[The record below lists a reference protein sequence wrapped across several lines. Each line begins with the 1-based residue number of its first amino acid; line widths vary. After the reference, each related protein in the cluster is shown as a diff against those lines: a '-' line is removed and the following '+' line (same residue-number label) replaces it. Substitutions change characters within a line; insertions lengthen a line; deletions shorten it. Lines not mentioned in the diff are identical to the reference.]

1 MNSFEQPYVHEP
13 ITKLNSKRLMIL
25 PLLVELDGGKKLC
38 ITEADLEDYPGMFL
52 NNSTD
57 KPVLKPIFAS
67 YPKVKKQ
74 GGHNNLQML
83 VEEREDYIAKT
94 SGTRAFPWR
103 MFIVSEND
111 KQLAD
116 CYMVYRLASPC
127 RLQDVSWVKPG
138 KVAWDWWNDWN
149 IYDVDFRAGINTETY
164 KYYIDFA
171 AEHGIEYVILD
182 EGWSVNMAADL
193 MQVIPEI
200 DIPELVKRARACG
213 AVILMDAAQSAPHM
227 PIDVQKLD
235 VDFVAFSGHKM
246 LAPMGIGVLYGKQ
259 ELLEKMPPFLTGG
272 EMIETVSRYDAVYAE
287 LPHKFEAGTVNAG
300 GAVGLAAAI
309 DYLESYG
316 MDTLHAVE
324 QELTAYLFRGMNAI
338 PHVHVLGSQR
348 EDNHTGIVSFTVDQV
363 HPHDI
368 SEVLSSDGMDIRAG
382 HHCAQPLHDHLG
394 IHSTARASLM
404 FYNTKEEID
413 RFLESVSNIRR
424 RMGFGNE

>member
-1 MNSFEQPYVHEP
+1 MTAWNPEKVRQDFVLLQNTDRVYFDNAATSQKPKCVIDAVQEFYEKYNANVLRGLYPLSVEATERYENARKTVQRFIHAACPEEIIFTRNATESMNLVAYSYGMANLKAGDEILVSILEHHSNILPWQMVSRATGAKLVFLECEP
-13 ITKLNSKRLMIL
+13 DGTIPKEKMDEAFSEHTKLVAVTQVSN
-25 PLLVELDGGKKLC
+25 
-38 ITEADLEDYPGMFL
+38 
-52 NNSTD
+52 
-57 KPVLKPIFAS
+57 VL
-67 YPKVKKQ
+67 
-74 GGHNNLQML
+74 G
-83 VEEREDYIAKT
+83 
-94 SGTRAFPWR
+94 
-103 MFIVSEND
+103 
-111 KQLAD
+111 
-116 CYMVYRLASPC
+116 C
-127 RLQDVSWVKPG
+127 
-138 KVAWDWWNDWN
+138 
-149 IYDVDFRAGINTETY
+149 
-164 KYYIDFA
+164 
-171 AEHGIEYVILD
+171 
-182 EGWSVNMAADL
+182 VN
-193 MQVIPEI
+193 

-404 FYNTKEEID
+404 FYNTREEID
-413 RFLESVSNIRR
+413 RFLESVSNSRR

>member
-1 MNSFEQPYVHEP
+1 MKAWNPEKVRQDFVLLQNTDRVYFDNAATSQKPKCVIDAVQEFYEKYNANVLRGLYPLSVEATERYENARKTVQRFIHAACPEEIIFTRNATESMNLVAYSYGMANLKAGDEILVSILEHHS
-13 ITKLNSKRLMIL
+13 NIL
-25 PLLVELDGGKKLC
+25 PWQMVSRATGAKLVFLECEPDGTIPKEKMD
-38 ITEADLEDYPGMFL
+38 EAFSEHTRLVAVTQVS
-52 NNSTD
+52 N
-57 KPVLKPIFAS
+57 VL
-67 YPKVKKQ
+67 
-74 GGHNNLQML
+74 G
-83 VEEREDYIAKT
+83 
-94 SGTRAFPWR
+94 
-103 MFIVSEND
+103 
-111 KQLAD
+111 
-116 CYMVYRLASPC
+116 C
-127 RLQDVSWVKPG
+127 
-138 KVAWDWWNDWN
+138 
-149 IYDVDFRAGINTETY
+149 
-164 KYYIDFA
+164 
-171 AEHGIEYVILD
+171 
-182 EGWSVNMAADL
+182 VN
-193 MQVIPEI
+193 

>member
-1 MNSFEQPYVHEP
+1 MTAWNPENVRQDFVLLQNTDRVYFDNAATSQKPKCVIDAVQEFYEKYNANVLRGLYPLSVEATERYENARKTVKRFIHAACPEEIIFTRNATESMNLVAYSYGMANLKAGDEILVSILEHHSNILPWQMVSRATGAKLVFLECEP
-13 ITKLNSKRLMIL
+13 DGTIPKEKMDEAFSEHTKLVAVTQVSN
-25 PLLVELDGGKKLC
+25 
-38 ITEADLEDYPGMFL
+38 
-52 NNSTD
+52 
-57 KPVLKPIFAS
+57 VL
-67 YPKVKKQ
+67 
-74 GGHNNLQML
+74 G
-83 VEEREDYIAKT
+83 
-94 SGTRAFPWR
+94 
-103 MFIVSEND
+103 
-111 KQLAD
+111 
-116 CYMVYRLASPC
+116 C
-127 RLQDVSWVKPG
+127 
-138 KVAWDWWNDWN
+138 
-149 IYDVDFRAGINTETY
+149 
-164 KYYIDFA
+164 
-171 AEHGIEYVILD
+171 
-182 EGWSVNMAADL
+182 VN
-193 MQVIPEI
+193 

-404 FYNTKEEID
+404 FYNTREEID
-413 RFLESVSNIRR
+413 RFLEGVSNIRR

>member
-1 MNSFEQPYVHEP
+1 MTAWNPENVRQDFVLLQNTDRVYFDNAATSQKPKCVIDAVQEFYEKYNANVLRGLYPLSVEATERYENARKTVQRFIHAACPEEIIFTRNATESMNLVAYSYGMANLKAGDEILGSILEHHSNILPWQMVSRATGAKLVFLECEP
-13 ITKLNSKRLMIL
+13 DGTIPKEKMDEAFSEHTKLVAVTQVSN
-25 PLLVELDGGKKLC
+25 
-38 ITEADLEDYPGMFL
+38 
-52 NNSTD
+52 
-57 KPVLKPIFAS
+57 VL
-67 YPKVKKQ
+67 
-74 GGHNNLQML
+74 G
-83 VEEREDYIAKT
+83 
-94 SGTRAFPWR
+94 
-103 MFIVSEND
+103 
-111 KQLAD
+111 
-116 CYMVYRLASPC
+116 C
-127 RLQDVSWVKPG
+127 
-138 KVAWDWWNDWN
+138 
-149 IYDVDFRAGINTETY
+149 
-164 KYYIDFA
+164 
-171 AEHGIEYVILD
+171 
-182 EGWSVNMAADL
+182 VN
-193 MQVIPEI
+193 

>member
-1 MNSFEQPYVHEP
+1 MTAWNPENVRQDFVLLQNTDRVYFDNAATSQKPKCVIDAVQEFYEKYNANVLRGLYPLSVEATERYENARKTVQRFIHAACPEEIIFTRNATESMNLVAYSYGMANLKAGDEILVSILEHHS
-13 ITKLNSKRLMIL
+13 NIL
-25 PLLVELDGGKKLC
+25 PWQMVSRATGAKLVFLECEPDGTIPKEKMD
-38 ITEADLEDYPGMFL
+38 EAFSEHTRLVAVTQVS
-52 NNSTD
+52 N
-57 KPVLKPIFAS
+57 VL
-67 YPKVKKQ
+67 
-74 GGHNNLQML
+74 G
-83 VEEREDYIAKT
+83 
-94 SGTRAFPWR
+94 
-103 MFIVSEND
+103 
-111 KQLAD
+111 
-116 CYMVYRLASPC
+116 C
-127 RLQDVSWVKPG
+127 
-138 KVAWDWWNDWN
+138 
-149 IYDVDFRAGINTETY
+149 
-164 KYYIDFA
+164 
-171 AEHGIEYVILD
+171 
-182 EGWSVNMAADL
+182 VN
-193 MQVIPEI
+193 

-413 RFLESVSNIRR
+413 RFLELSLIHI
-424 RMGFGNE
+424 

>member
-1 MNSFEQPYVHEP
+1 MTAWNPENVRQDFVLLQNTDRVYFDNAATSQKPKCVIDAVQEFYEKYNANVLRGLYPLSVEATERYENARKTVQRFIHAACPEEIIFTRNATESMNLVAYSYGMANLKAGDEILVSILEHHS
-13 ITKLNSKRLMIL
+13 NIL
-25 PLLVELDGGKKLC
+25 PWQMVSRATGAKLVFLECEPDGTIPKEKMD
-38 ITEADLEDYPGMFL
+38 EAFSEHTRLVAVTQVS
-52 NNSTD
+52 N
-57 KPVLKPIFAS
+57 VL
-67 YPKVKKQ
+67 
-74 GGHNNLQML
+74 G
-83 VEEREDYIAKT
+83 
-94 SGTRAFPWR
+94 
-103 MFIVSEND
+103 
-111 KQLAD
+111 
-116 CYMVYRLASPC
+116 C
-127 RLQDVSWVKPG
+127 
-138 KVAWDWWNDWN
+138 
-149 IYDVDFRAGINTETY
+149 
-164 KYYIDFA
+164 
-171 AEHGIEYVILD
+171 
-182 EGWSVNMAADL
+182 VN
-193 MQVIPEI
+193 

-394 IHSTARASLM
+394 IHSTARASLI

>member
-1 MNSFEQPYVHEP
+1 MTAWNPENVRQDFVLLQNTDRVYFDNAATSQKPKCVIDAVQEFYEKYNANVLRGLYPLSVEATERYENARKTVQWFIHAACPEEIIFTRNATESMNLVAYSYGMANLKAGDEILVSILEHHSNILPWQMVSRATGAKLVFLECEP
-13 ITKLNSKRLMIL
+13 DGTIPKEKMDEAFSEHTKLVAVTQVSN
-25 PLLVELDGGKKLC
+25 
-38 ITEADLEDYPGMFL
+38 
-52 NNSTD
+52 
-57 KPVLKPIFAS
+57 VL
-67 YPKVKKQ
+67 
-74 GGHNNLQML
+74 G
-83 VEEREDYIAKT
+83 
-94 SGTRAFPWR
+94 
-103 MFIVSEND
+103 
-111 KQLAD
+111 
-116 CYMVYRLASPC
+116 C
-127 RLQDVSWVKPG
+127 
-138 KVAWDWWNDWN
+138 
-149 IYDVDFRAGINTETY
+149 
-164 KYYIDFA
+164 
-171 AEHGIEYVILD
+171 
-182 EGWSVNMAADL
+182 VN
-193 MQVIPEI
+193 

-235 VDFVAFSGHKM
+235 VDFVEFSGHKM
-246 LAPMGIGVLYGKQ
+246 LAPMGLGVLYGKQ
-259 ELLEKMPPFLTGG
+259 ERLEKMPPFLTGG

>member
-1 MNSFEQPYVHEP
+1 MTAWNPENVRQDFVLLQNTDRVYFDNAATSQKPKCVIDAVQEFYEKYNANVLRGLYPLSVEATERYENARKTVQRFIHAACPEEIIFTRNATESMNLVAYSYGMANLKAGDEILVSILEHHS
-13 ITKLNSKRLMIL
+13 NIL
-25 PLLVELDGGKKLC
+25 PWQMVSRATGAKLVFLECEPDGTIPKEKMD
-38 ITEADLEDYPGMFL
+38 EAFSEHTRLVAVTQVS
-52 NNSTD
+52 N
-57 KPVLKPIFAS
+57 VL
-67 YPKVKKQ
+67 
-74 GGHNNLQML
+74 G
-83 VEEREDYIAKT
+83 
-94 SGTRAFPWR
+94 
-103 MFIVSEND
+103 
-111 KQLAD
+111 
-116 CYMVYRLASPC
+116 C
-127 RLQDVSWVKPG
+127 
-138 KVAWDWWNDWN
+138 
-149 IYDVDFRAGINTETY
+149 
-164 KYYIDFA
+164 
-171 AEHGIEYVILD
+171 
-182 EGWSVNMAADL
+182 VN
-193 MQVIPEI
+193 

-324 QELTAYLFRGMNAI
+324 QELTAYLFCGMNAI

>member
-1 MNSFEQPYVHEP
+1 MTAWNPEKVRQDFVLLQNTDRVYFDNAATSQKPKCVIDAVQEFYEKYNANVLRGLYPLSVEATERYENARKTVQRFIHAACPEEIIFTRNATESMNLVAYSYGMANLKAGDEILVSILEHHSNILPWQMVSRATGAKLVFLECEP
-13 ITKLNSKRLMIL
+13 DGTIPKEKMDEAFSEHTKLVAVTQVSN
-25 PLLVELDGGKKLC
+25 
-38 ITEADLEDYPGMFL
+38 
-52 NNSTD
+52 
-57 KPVLKPIFAS
+57 VL
-67 YPKVKKQ
+67 
-74 GGHNNLQML
+74 G
-83 VEEREDYIAKT
+83 
-94 SGTRAFPWR
+94 
-103 MFIVSEND
+103 
-111 KQLAD
+111 
-116 CYMVYRLASPC
+116 C
-127 RLQDVSWVKPG
+127 
-138 KVAWDWWNDWN
+138 
-149 IYDVDFRAGINTETY
+149 
-164 KYYIDFA
+164 
-171 AEHGIEYVILD
+171 
-182 EGWSVNMAADL
+182 VN
-193 MQVIPEI
+193 

-324 QELTAYLFRGMNAI
+324 QELTAYLFRGTNAI

>member
-1 MNSFEQPYVHEP
+1 MTAWNPENVRQDFVLLQNTDRVYFDNAATSQKPKCVIDAVQEFYEKYNANVLRGLYPLSVEATERYANARKTVQRFIHAACPEEIIFTRNATESMNLVAYSYGMANLKAGDEILVSILEHHSNILPWQMVSRATGAKLVFLECEP
-13 ITKLNSKRLMIL
+13 DGTIPKEKMDEAFSEHTKLVAVTQVSN
-25 PLLVELDGGKKLC
+25 
-38 ITEADLEDYPGMFL
+38 
-52 NNSTD
+52 
-57 KPVLKPIFAS
+57 VL
-67 YPKVKKQ
+67 
-74 GGHNNLQML
+74 G
-83 VEEREDYIAKT
+83 
-94 SGTRAFPWR
+94 
-103 MFIVSEND
+103 
-111 KQLAD
+111 
-116 CYMVYRLASPC
+116 C
-127 RLQDVSWVKPG
+127 
-138 KVAWDWWNDWN
+138 
-149 IYDVDFRAGINTETY
+149 
-164 KYYIDFA
+164 
-171 AEHGIEYVILD
+171 
-182 EGWSVNMAADL
+182 VN
-193 MQVIPEI
+193 

>member
-1 MNSFEQPYVHEP
+1 MTAWNPENVRQDFVLLQNTDRVYFDNAATSQKPKCVIDAVQEFYEKYNANVLRGLYPLSVEATERYENARKTVQRFIHAACPEEIIFTRNATESMNLVAYSYGMADLKAGDEILVSILEHHSNILPWQMVSRATGAKLVFLECEP
-13 ITKLNSKRLMIL
+13 DGTIPKEKMDEAFSEHTKLVAVTQVSN
-25 PLLVELDGGKKLC
+25 
-38 ITEADLEDYPGMFL
+38 
-52 NNSTD
+52 
-57 KPVLKPIFAS
+57 VL
-67 YPKVKKQ
+67 
-74 GGHNNLQML
+74 G
-83 VEEREDYIAKT
+83 
-94 SGTRAFPWR
+94 
-103 MFIVSEND
+103 
-111 KQLAD
+111 
-116 CYMVYRLASPC
+116 C
-127 RLQDVSWVKPG
+127 
-138 KVAWDWWNDWN
+138 
-149 IYDVDFRAGINTETY
+149 
-164 KYYIDFA
+164 
-171 AEHGIEYVILD
+171 
-182 EGWSVNMAADL
+182 VN
-193 MQVIPEI
+193 

>member
-1 MNSFEQPYVHEP
+1 MTAWNPENVRQDFVLLQNTDRVYFDNAATSQKPKCVIDAVQEFYEKYNANVLRGLYPLSVEATERYENARKTVQRFIHAACPEEIIFTRNATESMNLVAYSYGMANLKAGDEILVSILEHHSNILPWQMVSRATGAKLVFLECEP
-13 ITKLNSKRLMIL
+13 DGTIPKEKMDEAFSEHTKLVAVTQISN
-25 PLLVELDGGKKLC
+25 
-38 ITEADLEDYPGMFL
+38 
-52 NNSTD
+52 
-57 KPVLKPIFAS
+57 VL
-67 YPKVKKQ
+67 
-74 GGHNNLQML
+74 G
-83 VEEREDYIAKT
+83 
-94 SGTRAFPWR
+94 
-103 MFIVSEND
+103 
-111 KQLAD
+111 
-116 CYMVYRLASPC
+116 C
-127 RLQDVSWVKPG
+127 
-138 KVAWDWWNDWN
+138 
-149 IYDVDFRAGINTETY
+149 
-164 KYYIDFA
+164 
-171 AEHGIEYVILD
+171 
-182 EGWSVNMAADL
+182 VN
-193 MQVIPEI
+193 

-227 PIDVQKLD
+227 PSDVQKLD

>member
-1 MNSFEQPYVHEP
+1 MKAWNPEKVRQDFVLLQNTDRVYFDNAATSQKPKCVIDAVQEFYEKYNANVLRGLYPLSVEATERYENARKTVQRFIHAACPEEIIFTRNATESMNLVAYSYGMANLKAGDEILVSILEHHSNILPWQMVSRATGAKLVFLECEP
-13 ITKLNSKRLMIL
+13 DGTIPKEKMDEAFSEHTKLVAVTQVSN
-25 PLLVELDGGKKLC
+25 
-38 ITEADLEDYPGMFL
+38 
-52 NNSTD
+52 
-57 KPVLKPIFAS
+57 VL
-67 YPKVKKQ
+67 
-74 GGHNNLQML
+74 G
-83 VEEREDYIAKT
+83 
-94 SGTRAFPWR
+94 
-103 MFIVSEND
+103 
-111 KQLAD
+111 
-116 CYMVYRLASPC
+116 C
-127 RLQDVSWVKPG
+127 
-138 KVAWDWWNDWN
+138 
-149 IYDVDFRAGINTETY
+149 
-164 KYYIDFA
+164 
-171 AEHGIEYVILD
+171 
-182 EGWSVNMAADL
+182 VN
-193 MQVIPEI
+193 

-324 QELTAYLFRGMNAI
+324 QELTAYLFRSMNAI

>member
-1 MNSFEQPYVHEP
+1 MTAWNPENVRQDFVLLQNTDRVYFDNAATSQKPKCVIDAVQEFYEKYNANVLRGLYPLSVEATERYENARKTVQRFIHAACPEEIIFTRNATESMNLVAYSYGMANLKAGDEILVSILEHHSNILPWQMVSRATGAKLVFLECEP
-13 ITKLNSKRLMIL
+13 DGTIPKEKMDEAFSEHTKLVAVTQVSN
-25 PLLVELDGGKKLC
+25 
-38 ITEADLEDYPGMFL
+38 
-52 NNSTD
+52 
-57 KPVLKPIFAS
+57 VL
-67 YPKVKKQ
+67 
-74 GGHNNLQML
+74 G
-83 VEEREDYIAKT
+83 
-94 SGTRAFPWR
+94 
-103 MFIVSEND
+103 
-111 KQLAD
+111 
-116 CYMVYRLASPC
+116 C
-127 RLQDVSWVKPG
+127 
-138 KVAWDWWNDWN
+138 
-149 IYDVDFRAGINTETY
+149 
-164 KYYIDFA
+164 
-171 AEHGIEYVILD
+171 
-182 EGWSVNMAADL
+182 VN
-193 MQVIPEI
+193 

-246 LAPMGIGVLYGKQ
+246 LAPMGIGVLCGKQ

>member
-1 MNSFEQPYVHEP
+1 MTAWNPENVRQDFVLLQNTDRVYFDNAATSQKPKCVIDAVQEFYEKYNANVLRGLYPLSVEATERYENARKTVQRFIHAACPEEIIFTRNATESMNLVAYSYGMANLKAGDEILVSILEHHSNILPWQMVSRATGAKLVFLECEP
-13 ITKLNSKRLMIL
+13 DGTIPKEKMDEAFSEHTKLVAVTQISN
-25 PLLVELDGGKKLC
+25 
-38 ITEADLEDYPGMFL
+38 
-52 NNSTD
+52 
-57 KPVLKPIFAS
+57 VL
-67 YPKVKKQ
+67 
-74 GGHNNLQML
+74 G
-83 VEEREDYIAKT
+83 
-94 SGTRAFPWR
+94 
-103 MFIVSEND
+103 
-111 KQLAD
+111 
-116 CYMVYRLASPC
+116 C
-127 RLQDVSWVKPG
+127 
-138 KVAWDWWNDWN
+138 
-149 IYDVDFRAGINTETY
+149 
-164 KYYIDFA
+164 
-171 AEHGIEYVILD
+171 
-182 EGWSVNMAADL
+182 VN
-193 MQVIPEI
+193 

-272 EMIETVSRYDAVYAE
+272 EMIESVYRYDAVYAE

>member
-1 MNSFEQPYVHEP
+1 MTAWNPENVRQDFVLLQNTDRVYFDNAATSQKPKCVIDAVQEFYEKYNANVLRGLYPLSVEATERYENARKTVQRFIHAACPEEIIFTRNATESMNLVAYSYGMANLKAGDEILVSILEHHSNILPWQMVSRATGAKLVFLECEP
-13 ITKLNSKRLMIL
+13 DGTIPKEKMDETFSEHTKLVAVTQVSN
-25 PLLVELDGGKKLC
+25 
-38 ITEADLEDYPGMFL
+38 
-52 NNSTD
+52 
-57 KPVLKPIFAS
+57 VL
-67 YPKVKKQ
+67 
-74 GGHNNLQML
+74 G
-83 VEEREDYIAKT
+83 
-94 SGTRAFPWR
+94 
-103 MFIVSEND
+103 
-111 KQLAD
+111 
-116 CYMVYRLASPC
+116 C
-127 RLQDVSWVKPG
+127 
-138 KVAWDWWNDWN
+138 
-149 IYDVDFRAGINTETY
+149 
-164 KYYIDFA
+164 
-171 AEHGIEYVILD
+171 
-182 EGWSVNMAADL
+182 VN
-193 MQVIPEI
+193 

>member
-1 MNSFEQPYVHEP
+1 MTAWNPENVRQDFVLLQNTDRVYFDNAATSQKPKCVIDAVQEFYEKYNANVLRGLYPLSVEATERYENARKTVQRFIHAACPEEIIFTRNATESMNLVAYSYGMANLKAGDEILVSILEHHSNILPWQMVSRATGAKLVFLECEP
-13 ITKLNSKRLMIL
+13 DGTIPKEKMDEAFSEHTKLVAVTQVSN
-25 PLLVELDGGKKLC
+25 
-38 ITEADLEDYPGMFL
+38 
-52 NNSTD
+52 
-57 KPVLKPIFAS
+57 VL
-67 YPKVKKQ
+67 
-74 GGHNNLQML
+74 G
-83 VEEREDYIAKT
+83 
-94 SGTRAFPWR
+94 
-103 MFIVSEND
+103 
-111 KQLAD
+111 
-116 CYMVYRLASPC
+116 C
-127 RLQDVSWVKPG
+127 
-138 KVAWDWWNDWN
+138 
-149 IYDVDFRAGINTETY
+149 
-164 KYYIDFA
+164 
-171 AEHGIEYVILD
+171 
-182 EGWSVNMAADL
+182 VN
-193 MQVIPEI
+193 

-272 EMIETVSRYDAVYAE
+272 EMIATVSRYDAVYAE

>member
-1 MNSFEQPYVHEP
+1 MTAWNPENVRQDFVLLQNTDRVYFDNAATSQKPKCVIDAVQEFYEKYNANVLRGLYPLSVEATERYENARKTVQRFIHAACPEEIIFTRNATESMNLVAYSYGMANLKAGDEILVSILEHHSNILPWQMVSRATGAKLVFLECEP
-13 ITKLNSKRLMIL
+13 DGTIPKEKMDEAFSEHTKLVAVTQVSN
-25 PLLVELDGGKKLC
+25 
-38 ITEADLEDYPGMFL
+38 
-52 NNSTD
+52 
-57 KPVLKPIFAS
+57 VL
-67 YPKVKKQ
+67 
-74 GGHNNLQML
+74 G
-83 VEEREDYIAKT
+83 
-94 SGTRAFPWR
+94 
-103 MFIVSEND
+103 
-111 KQLAD
+111 
-116 CYMVYRLASPC
+116 C
-127 RLQDVSWVKPG
+127 
-138 KVAWDWWNDWN
+138 
-149 IYDVDFRAGINTETY
+149 
-164 KYYIDFA
+164 
-171 AEHGIEYVILD
+171 
-182 EGWSVNMAADL
+182 VN
-193 MQVIPEI
+193 

-324 QELTAYLFRGMNAI
+324 RELTAYLFRGMNAI

>member
-1 MNSFEQPYVHEP
+1 MTAWNPENVRQDFVLLQNTDRVYFDNAATSQKPKCVIDAVQEFYEKYNANVLRGLYPLSVEATERYENARKTVQRFIHAACPEEIIFTRNATESMNLVAYSYGMANLKAGDEILVSILEHHSNILPWQMVSRATGAKLVFLECEP
-13 ITKLNSKRLMIL
+13 DGTIPKEKMDGAFSEHTKLVAVTQVSN
-25 PLLVELDGGKKLC
+25 
-38 ITEADLEDYPGMFL
+38 
-52 NNSTD
+52 
-57 KPVLKPIFAS
+57 VL
-67 YPKVKKQ
+67 
-74 GGHNNLQML
+74 G
-83 VEEREDYIAKT
+83 
-94 SGTRAFPWR
+94 
-103 MFIVSEND
+103 
-111 KQLAD
+111 
-116 CYMVYRLASPC
+116 C
-127 RLQDVSWVKPG
+127 
-138 KVAWDWWNDWN
+138 
-149 IYDVDFRAGINTETY
+149 
-164 KYYIDFA
+164 
-171 AEHGIEYVILD
+171 
-182 EGWSVNMAADL
+182 VN
-193 MQVIPEI
+193 

-338 PHVHVLGSQR
+338 PHVYVLGSQR

>member
-1 MNSFEQPYVHEP
+1 MTAWNPEKVRQDFVLLQNTDRVYFDNAATSQKPKCVIDAVQEFYEKYNANVLRGLYPLSVEATERYENARKTVQRFIHAACPEEIIFTRNATESMNLVAYSYGMANLKAGDEILVSILEHHSNILPWQMVSRATGAKLVFLECEP
-13 ITKLNSKRLMIL
+13 DGTIPKEKMDEAFSEHTKLVAVTQVSN
-25 PLLVELDGGKKLC
+25 
-38 ITEADLEDYPGMFL
+38 
-52 NNSTD
+52 
-57 KPVLKPIFAS
+57 VL
-67 YPKVKKQ
+67 
-74 GGHNNLQML
+74 G
-83 VEEREDYIAKT
+83 
-94 SGTRAFPWR
+94 
-103 MFIVSEND
+103 
-111 KQLAD
+111 
-116 CYMVYRLASPC
+116 C
-127 RLQDVSWVKPG
+127 
-138 KVAWDWWNDWN
+138 
-149 IYDVDFRAGINTETY
+149 
-164 KYYIDFA
+164 
-171 AEHGIEYVILD
+171 
-182 EGWSVNMAADL
+182 VN
-193 MQVIPEI
+193 

-413 RFLESVSNIRR
+413 RFLESVSNIRK

>member
-1 MNSFEQPYVHEP
+1 MTAWNPENVRQDFVLLQNTDRVYFDNAATSQKPKCVIDAVQEFYEKYNANVLRGLYPLSVEATERYENARKTVQRFIHAACPEEIIFTRNATESMNLVAYSYGMANLKAGDEILVSILEHHSNILPWQMVSRATGAKLVFLECEP
-13 ITKLNSKRLMIL
+13 DGTIPKEKMDEAFSEHTKLVAVTQVSN
-25 PLLVELDGGKKLC
+25 
-38 ITEADLEDYPGMFL
+38 
-52 NNSTD
+52 
-57 KPVLKPIFAS
+57 VL
-67 YPKVKKQ
+67 
-74 GGHNNLQML
+74 G
-83 VEEREDYIAKT
+83 
-94 SGTRAFPWR
+94 
-103 MFIVSEND
+103 
-111 KQLAD
+111 
-116 CYMVYRLASPC
+116 C
-127 RLQDVSWVKPG
+127 
-138 KVAWDWWNDWN
+138 
-149 IYDVDFRAGINTETY
+149 
-164 KYYIDFA
+164 
-171 AEHGIEYVILD
+171 
-182 EGWSVNMAADL
+182 VN
-193 MQVIPEI
+193 

-368 SEVLSSDGMDIRAG
+368 SEVLSSGGMDIRAG

>member
-1 MNSFEQPYVHEP
+1 MTAWNPEKVRQDFVLLQNTDRVYFDNAATSQKPKCVIDAVQEFYEKYNANVLRGLYPLSVEATERYENARKTVQRFIHAACPEEIIFTRNATESMNLVAYSYGMANLKAGDEILVSILEHHS
-13 ITKLNSKRLMIL
+13 NIL
-25 PLLVELDGGKKLC
+25 PWQMVSRATDAKLVFLECEPDGTIPKEKMD
-38 ITEADLEDYPGMFL
+38 EAFSEHTRLVAVTQVS
-52 NNSTD
+52 N
-57 KPVLKPIFAS
+57 VL
-67 YPKVKKQ
+67 
-74 GGHNNLQML
+74 G
-83 VEEREDYIAKT
+83 
-94 SGTRAFPWR
+94 
-103 MFIVSEND
+103 
-111 KQLAD
+111 
-116 CYMVYRLASPC
+116 C
-127 RLQDVSWVKPG
+127 
-138 KVAWDWWNDWN
+138 
-149 IYDVDFRAGINTETY
+149 
-164 KYYIDFA
+164 
-171 AEHGIEYVILD
+171 
-182 EGWSVNMAADL
+182 VN
-193 MQVIPEI
+193 

>member
-1 MNSFEQPYVHEP
+1 MTAWNPEKVRQDFVLLQNTDRVYFDNAATSQKPKCVIDAVQEFYEKYNANVLRGLYPLSVEATERYENARKTVQRFIHAACPEEIIFTRNATESMNLVAYSYGMANLKAGDEILVSILEHHSNILPWQMVSRATGAKLVFLECEP
-13 ITKLNSKRLMIL
+13 DGTIPKEKMDEAFSEHTKLVAVTQVSN
-25 PLLVELDGGKKLC
+25 
-38 ITEADLEDYPGMFL
+38 
-52 NNSTD
+52 
-57 KPVLKPIFAS
+57 VL
-67 YPKVKKQ
+67 
-74 GGHNNLQML
+74 G
-83 VEEREDYIAKT
+83 
-94 SGTRAFPWR
+94 
-103 MFIVSEND
+103 
-111 KQLAD
+111 
-116 CYMVYRLASPC
+116 C
-127 RLQDVSWVKPG
+127 
-138 KVAWDWWNDWN
+138 
-149 IYDVDFRAGINTETY
+149 
-164 KYYIDFA
+164 
-171 AEHGIEYVILD
+171 
-182 EGWSVNMAADL
+182 VN
-193 MQVIPEI
+193 

-272 EMIETVSRYDAVYAE
+272 EMIETVSHYDAVYAE

>member
-1 MNSFEQPYVHEP
+1 MTQQEIMNYRADFPLLRESKVAYLDNAATSQRPDCVLDAQRKFYETHNANPLRGLYQLGMDATEDYAAARETVRRFLNAKSDSEIIFTRNATESLNLVAYSYGMANLKAGDKILVSIMEHHSNILPWQMVSRATGAKLVFLECEP
-13 ITKLNSKRLMIL
+13 DGTITKEKMDAAFSEHTRMVAVTQVSN
-25 PLLVELDGGKKLC
+25 
-38 ITEADLEDYPGMFL
+38 
-52 NNSTD
+52 
-57 KPVLKPIFAS
+57 VL
-67 YPKVKKQ
+67 
-74 GGHNNLQML
+74 G
-83 VEEREDYIAKT
+83 
-94 SGTRAFPWR
+94 
-103 MFIVSEND
+103 
-111 KQLAD
+111 
-116 CYMVYRLASPC
+116 C
-127 RLQDVSWVKPG
+127 
-138 KVAWDWWNDWN
+138 
-149 IYDVDFRAGINTETY
+149 
-164 KYYIDFA
+164 
-171 AEHGIEYVILD
+171 
-182 EGWSVNMAADL
+182 VN
-193 MQVIPEI
+193 

-213 AVILMDAAQSAPHM
+213 AAILMDAAQSAPHM

-316 MDTLHAVE
+316 MDKLHAVE
-324 QELTAYLFRGMNAI
+324 QELTAYLFRGMKAI
-338 PHVHVLGSQR
+338 PHIHVLGSDR
-348 EDNHTGIVSFTVDQV
+348 EDNHTGIVSFAVDQV

-394 IHSTARASLM
+394 VHSTARASLM

>member
-1 MNSFEQPYVHEP
+1 MTAWNPENVRQDFVLLQNTDRVYFDNAATSQKPKCVIDAVQEFYEKYNANVLRGLYPLSVEATERYENARKTVQRFIHAACPEEIIFTRNATESMNLVAYSYGMANLKAGDEILVSILEHHSNILPWQMVSRATGAKLVFLECEP
-13 ITKLNSKRLMIL
+13 DGTIPKEKMDEAFSEHTKLVAVTQVSN
-25 PLLVELDGGKKLC
+25 
-38 ITEADLEDYPGMFL
+38 
-52 NNSTD
+52 
-57 KPVLKPIFAS
+57 VL
-67 YPKVKKQ
+67 
-74 GGHNNLQML
+74 G
-83 VEEREDYIAKT
+83 
-94 SGTRAFPWR
+94 
-103 MFIVSEND
+103 
-111 KQLAD
+111 
-116 CYMVYRLASPC
+116 C
-127 RLQDVSWVKPG
+127 
-138 KVAWDWWNDWN
+138 
-149 IYDVDFRAGINTETY
+149 
-164 KYYIDFA
+164 
-171 AEHGIEYVILD
+171 
-182 EGWSVNMAADL
+182 VN
-193 MQVIPEI
+193 

-246 LAPMGIGVLYGKQ
+246 LAPMGIGVLNGKQ

>member
-1 MNSFEQPYVHEP
+1 MTAWNPENVRQDFVLLQNTDRVYFDNAATSQKPKCVIDAVQEFYEKYNANVLRGLYHLSVEATERYENARKTVQRFIHAACPEEIIFTRNATESMNLVAYSYGMANLKAGDEILVSILEHHSNILPWQMVSRATGAKLVFLECEP
-13 ITKLNSKRLMIL
+13 DGTIPKEKMDEAFSEHTKLVAVTQVSN
-25 PLLVELDGGKKLC
+25 
-38 ITEADLEDYPGMFL
+38 
-52 NNSTD
+52 
-57 KPVLKPIFAS
+57 VL
-67 YPKVKKQ
+67 
-74 GGHNNLQML
+74 G
-83 VEEREDYIAKT
+83 
-94 SGTRAFPWR
+94 
-103 MFIVSEND
+103 
-111 KQLAD
+111 
-116 CYMVYRLASPC
+116 C
-127 RLQDVSWVKPG
+127 
-138 KVAWDWWNDWN
+138 
-149 IYDVDFRAGINTETY
+149 
-164 KYYIDFA
+164 
-171 AEHGIEYVILD
+171 
-182 EGWSVNMAADL
+182 VN
-193 MQVIPEI
+193 

>member
-1 MNSFEQPYVHEP
+1 MTAWNPEKVRQDFVLLQNTDRVYFDNAATSQKPKCVIDAVQEFYEKYNANVLRGLYPLSVEATERYENARKTVQRFIHAACPEEIIFTRNATESMNLVTYSYGMANLKAGDEILVSILEHHSNILPWQMVSRATGAKLVFLECEP
-13 ITKLNSKRLMIL
+13 DGTIPKEKMDEAFSEHTKLVAVTQVSN
-25 PLLVELDGGKKLC
+25 
-38 ITEADLEDYPGMFL
+38 
-52 NNSTD
+52 
-57 KPVLKPIFAS
+57 VL
-67 YPKVKKQ
+67 
-74 GGHNNLQML
+74 G
-83 VEEREDYIAKT
+83 
-94 SGTRAFPWR
+94 
-103 MFIVSEND
+103 
-111 KQLAD
+111 
-116 CYMVYRLASPC
+116 C
-127 RLQDVSWVKPG
+127 
-138 KVAWDWWNDWN
+138 
-149 IYDVDFRAGINTETY
+149 
-164 KYYIDFA
+164 
-171 AEHGIEYVILD
+171 
-182 EGWSVNMAADL
+182 VN
-193 MQVIPEI
+193 

-382 HHCAQPLHDHLG
+382 HHCAQPLHDYLG

-404 FYNTKEEID
+404 FYNTREEID

>member
-1 MNSFEQPYVHEP
+1 MTAWNPENVRQDFVLLQNTDRVYFDNAATSQKPKCVIDAVQEFYEKYNANVLRGLYPLSVEATERYENARKTVQRFIHAACPEEIIFTRNATESMNLVAYSYGMANLKAGDEILVSILEHHS
-13 ITKLNSKRLMIL
+13 NIL
-25 PLLVELDGGKKLC
+25 PWQMVSRATGAKLVFLECEPDGTIPKEKMD
-38 ITEADLEDYPGMFL
+38 EAFSEHTRLVAVTQVS
-52 NNSTD
+52 N
-57 KPVLKPIFAS
+57 VL
-67 YPKVKKQ
+67 
-74 GGHNNLQML
+74 G
-83 VEEREDYIAKT
+83 
-94 SGTRAFPWR
+94 
-103 MFIVSEND
+103 
-111 KQLAD
+111 
-116 CYMVYRLASPC
+116 C
-127 RLQDVSWVKPG
+127 
-138 KVAWDWWNDWN
+138 
-149 IYDVDFRAGINTETY
+149 
-164 KYYIDFA
+164 
-171 AEHGIEYVILD
+171 
-182 EGWSVNMAADL
+182 VN
-193 MQVIPEI
+193 

-338 PHVHVLGSQR
+338 PHVHVVGSQR

>member
-1 MNSFEQPYVHEP
+1 MTAWNPENVRQDFVLLQNTDRVYFDNAATSQNPKCVIDAVQEFYEKYNANVLRGLYPLSVEATERYENARKTVQRFIHAACPEEIIFTRNATESMNLVAYSYGMANLKAGDEILVSILEHHSNILPWQMVSRATGAKLVFLECEP
-13 ITKLNSKRLMIL
+13 DGTIPKEKMDEAFSEHTKLVAVTQVSN
-25 PLLVELDGGKKLC
+25 
-38 ITEADLEDYPGMFL
+38 
-52 NNSTD
+52 
-57 KPVLKPIFAS
+57 VL
-67 YPKVKKQ
+67 
-74 GGHNNLQML
+74 G
-83 VEEREDYIAKT
+83 
-94 SGTRAFPWR
+94 
-103 MFIVSEND
+103 
-111 KQLAD
+111 
-116 CYMVYRLASPC
+116 C
-127 RLQDVSWVKPG
+127 
-138 KVAWDWWNDWN
+138 
-149 IYDVDFRAGINTETY
+149 
-164 KYYIDFA
+164 
-171 AEHGIEYVILD
+171 
-182 EGWSVNMAADL
+182 VN
-193 MQVIPEI
+193 

>member
-1 MNSFEQPYVHEP
+1 MTAWNPENVRQDFVLLQNTDRVYFDNAATSQKPKCVIDAVQEFYEKYNANVLRGLYPLSVEATERYENARKTVQRFIHAACPEEIIFTRNATESMNLVAYSYGMANLKAGDEILVSILEHHS
-13 ITKLNSKRLMIL
+13 NIL
-25 PLLVELDGGKKLC
+25 PWQMVSRATGAKLVFLECEPDGTIPKEKMD
-38 ITEADLEDYPGMFL
+38 EAFSEHTRLVAVTQVS
-52 NNSTD
+52 N
-57 KPVLKPIFAS
+57 VL
-67 YPKVKKQ
+67 
-74 GGHNNLQML
+74 G
-83 VEEREDYIAKT
+83 
-94 SGTRAFPWR
+94 
-103 MFIVSEND
+103 
-111 KQLAD
+111 
-116 CYMVYRLASPC
+116 C
-127 RLQDVSWVKPG
+127 
-138 KVAWDWWNDWN
+138 
-149 IYDVDFRAGINTETY
+149 
-164 KYYIDFA
+164 
-171 AEHGIEYVILD
+171 
-182 EGWSVNMAADL
+182 VN
-193 MQVIPEI
+193 

-316 MDTLHAVE
+316 MDNLHAVE

>member
-1 MNSFEQPYVHEP
+1 MTAWNPEKVRQDFVLLQNTDRVYFDNAATSQKPKCVIDAVQEFYEKYNANVLRGLYPLSVEATERYENARKTVQRFIHAACPEEIIFTRNATESMNLVAYSYGMANLKAGDEILVSILEHHSNILPWQMVSRATGAKLVFLECEP
-13 ITKLNSKRLMIL
+13 DGTIPKEKMDEAFSEHTKLVAVTQVSN
-25 PLLVELDGGKKLC
+25 
-38 ITEADLEDYPGMFL
+38 
-52 NNSTD
+52 
-57 KPVLKPIFAS
+57 VL
-67 YPKVKKQ
+67 
-74 GGHNNLQML
+74 G
-83 VEEREDYIAKT
+83 
-94 SGTRAFPWR
+94 
-103 MFIVSEND
+103 
-111 KQLAD
+111 
-116 CYMVYRLASPC
+116 C
-127 RLQDVSWVKPG
+127 
-138 KVAWDWWNDWN
+138 
-149 IYDVDFRAGINTETY
+149 
-164 KYYIDFA
+164 
-171 AEHGIEYVILD
+171 
-182 EGWSVNMAADL
+182 VN
-193 MQVIPEI
+193 

-348 EDNHTGIVSFTVDQV
+348 EDNHTGIVSFPVDQV

>member
-1 MNSFEQPYVHEP
+1 MTAWNPEKVRQDFVLLQNTDRVYFDNAATSQKPKCVIDAVQEFYEKYNANVLRGLYPLSVEATERYENARKTVQRFIHAACPEEIIFTRNATESMNLVAYSYGMANLKAGDEILVSILEHHSNILPWQMVSRATGAKLVFLECEP
-13 ITKLNSKRLMIL
+13 DGTILKEKMDEAFSEHTKLVAVTQVSN
-25 PLLVELDGGKKLC
+25 
-38 ITEADLEDYPGMFL
+38 
-52 NNSTD
+52 
-57 KPVLKPIFAS
+57 VL
-67 YPKVKKQ
+67 
-74 GGHNNLQML
+74 G
-83 VEEREDYIAKT
+83 
-94 SGTRAFPWR
+94 
-103 MFIVSEND
+103 
-111 KQLAD
+111 
-116 CYMVYRLASPC
+116 C
-127 RLQDVSWVKPG
+127 
-138 KVAWDWWNDWN
+138 
-149 IYDVDFRAGINTETY
+149 
-164 KYYIDFA
+164 
-171 AEHGIEYVILD
+171 
-182 EGWSVNMAADL
+182 VN
-193 MQVIPEI
+193 

-287 LPHKFEAGTVNAG
+287 MPHKFEAGTVNAG

-404 FYNTKEEID
+404 FYNTREEID

>member
-1 MNSFEQPYVHEP
+1 MTAWNPENVRQDFVLLQNTDRVYFDNAATSQKPKCVIDAVQEFYEKYNANVLRGLYPLSVEATERYENARKAVQRFIHAACPEEIIFTRNATESMNLVAYSYGMANLKAGDEILVSILEHHSNILPWQMVSRATGAKLVFLECEP
-13 ITKLNSKRLMIL
+13 DGTIPKEKMDEAFSEHTKLVAVTQVSN
-25 PLLVELDGGKKLC
+25 
-38 ITEADLEDYPGMFL
+38 
-52 NNSTD
+52 
-57 KPVLKPIFAS
+57 VL
-67 YPKVKKQ
+67 
-74 GGHNNLQML
+74 G
-83 VEEREDYIAKT
+83 
-94 SGTRAFPWR
+94 
-103 MFIVSEND
+103 
-111 KQLAD
+111 
-116 CYMVYRLASPC
+116 C
-127 RLQDVSWVKPG
+127 
-138 KVAWDWWNDWN
+138 
-149 IYDVDFRAGINTETY
+149 
-164 KYYIDFA
+164 
-171 AEHGIEYVILD
+171 
-182 EGWSVNMAADL
+182 VN
-193 MQVIPEI
+193 

>member
-1 MNSFEQPYVHEP
+1 MTAWNPENVRQDFVLLQNTDRVYFDNAATSQKPKCVIDAVQEFYEKYNANVLRGLYPLSVEATERYENARKTVQRFIHAACPEEIIFTRNATESMNLVAYSYGMANLKAGDEILVSILEHHSNILPWQMVSRATGAKLVFLECEP
-13 ITKLNSKRLMIL
+13 DGTIPKEKMDEAFSEHTKLVAVTQVSN
-25 PLLVELDGGKKLC
+25 
-38 ITEADLEDYPGMFL
+38 
-52 NNSTD
+52 
-57 KPVLKPIFAS
+57 VL
-67 YPKVKKQ
+67 
-74 GGHNNLQML
+74 G
-83 VEEREDYIAKT
+83 
-94 SGTRAFPWR
+94 
-103 MFIVSEND
+103 
-111 KQLAD
+111 
-116 CYMVYRLASPC
+116 C
-127 RLQDVSWVKPG
+127 
-138 KVAWDWWNDWN
+138 
-149 IYDVDFRAGINTETY
+149 
-164 KYYIDFA
+164 
-171 AEHGIEYVILD
+171 
-182 EGWSVNMAADL
+182 VN
-193 MQVIPEI
+193 

-235 VDFVAFSGHKM
+235 VDFAAFSGHKM